1 MNNKPRVSSYLCKVI
16 GESPERATRFHI
28 STIRRTEAFAIA
40 IHIPVLVWA
49 VTGYLI
55 ANGVFGLSASTSAVI
70 AFGCASLVYLVER
83 LVLATPKSPL
93 MTVGRLMIGIV
104 IALLGA
110 TAVDLVIFERE
121 IEKQLIVSK
130 RLEIESEHQNR
141 VIAQAELTEQRRL
154 DWQRAQEKASCEA
167 NGTCG
172 SRIRSTGP
180 VYRELARHADFL
192 QAEYVVAGA
201 QLTLLRSTKDRAL
214 EAFDAAPPSSMDS
227 GLLTRVKALHDYTTN
242 NLIAFVA
249 WFLFLLL
256 VLFLELTVVFCKI
269 VFGETVDDEIE
280 KIRENISQEKARGY
294 RDAVVNPQAGA
305 LALIDASYN

>member
-83 LVLATPKSPL
+83 LVLATPKSL
-93 MTVGRLMIGIV
+93 MMTVARLVIGFV

-110 TAVDLVIFERE
+110 SAVDLVIFERE

-192 QAEYVVAGA
+192 QAEYVAAGA

-214 EAFDAAPPSSMDS
+214 EAFDAAPPSSKEA
-227 GLLTRVKALHDYTTN
+227 GLLTRVKALHDYTTSN
-242 NLIAFVA
+242 SIAFAA
-249 WFLFLLL
+249 WAVFFLL
-256 VLFLELTVVFCKI
+256 VLFFELMVVFCKV
-269 VFGETVDDEIE
+269 VFDETVDDEIE
-280 KIRENISQEKARGY
+280 KIRENISQEKARSY
-294 RDAVVNPQAGA
+294 RDAVVSPQAGA
-305 LALIDASYN
+305 MALIDASYN

>member
-1 MNNKPRVSSYLCKVI
+1 MNNKQRVSPYLCKVI

-55 ANGVFGLSASTSAVI
+55 ATGVFALSASTSAMV
-70 AFGCASLVYLVER
+70 AFGCASIVYLVER
-83 LVLATPKSPL
+83 LVLATPRSFI
-93 MTVGRLMIGIV
+93 VSVVRFVIGCV

-110 TAVDLVIFERE
+110 SAVDLVIFERE

-130 RLEIESEHQNR
+130 RLEIESEHQKK
-141 VIAQAELTEQRRL
+141 VVAQAELTEQRRS

-180 VYRELARHADFL
+180 VYRELAQHAGFL
-192 QAEYVVAGA
+192 QAEYVAASA
-201 QLTLLRSTKDRAL
+201 QLNLLRATKDRAL
-214 EAFDAAPPSSMDS
+214 AAFDAAPPSSRDA
-227 GLLTRVKALHDYTTN
+227 GLLTRVKALHDYTTSSS
-242 NLIAFVA
+242 IAQAA
-249 WFLFLLL
+249 WAVFFLL
-256 VLFLELTVVFCKI
+256 VLSFELMVVFCKM
-269 VFGETVDDEIE
+269 VFDETVDDEIE
-280 KIRENISQEKARGY
+280 KIRENISQEKARSY

-305 LALIDASYN
+305 IALIDASYN

>member
-55 ANGVFGLSASTSAVI
+55 ANGVFGLSASTSAMI

-154 DWQRAQEKASCEA
+154 DWQMAQEKASCEA

-192 QAEYVVAGA
+192 QAEYVAAGA
-201 QLTLLRSTKDRAL
+201 QLTLLRTTKDQAL

-280 KIRENISQEKARGY
+280 KIRENISQEKARRY

>member
-1 MNNKPRVSSYLCKVI
+1 MNNKQRVSPYLCKVI
-16 GESPERATRFHI
+16 GESQERATRFHI

-55 ANGVFGLSASTSAVI
+55 ATGVFALSASTSAMV
-70 AFGCASLVYLVER
+70 AFGCASIVYLVER
-83 LVLATPKSPL
+83 LVLATPRSFI
-93 MTVGRLMIGIV
+93 VSVVRFVIGCV

-110 TAVDLVIFERE
+110 SAVDLVIFERE

-130 RLEIESEHQNR
+130 RLEIESEHQKK
-141 VIAQAELTEQRRL
+141 VVAQAELTEQRRS
-154 DWQRAQEKASCEA
+154 DWQRAQEKANCEA

-192 QAEYVVAGA
+192 QAEYVAASA
-201 QLTLLRSTKDRAL
+201 QLNLLRATKDRAL
-214 EAFDAAPPSSMDS
+214 AAFDAAPPSSIDA
-227 GLLTRVKALHDYTTN
+227 GLLTRVKALHDYTTSSS
-242 NLIAFVA
+242 IAQAA
-249 WFLFLLL
+249 WAVFFLL
-256 VLFLELTVVFCKI
+256 VLSFELMVVFCKM
-269 VFGETVDDEIE
+269 VFDETVDDEIE
-280 KIRENISQEKARGY
+280 KIRENISQEKARSY

-305 LALIDASYN
+305 IALIDASYN

>member
-1 MNNKPRVSSYLCKVI
+1 MNNKQRVSPYLCRVI
-16 GESPERATRFHI
+16 GESPERATRFHL
-28 STIRRTEAFAIA
+28 STIKRTEAFAIA

-55 ANGVFGLSASTSAVI
+55 ASGVFALEASTSAAI
-70 AFGCASLVYLVER
+70 AFGCASIVYLVER
-83 LVLATPKSPL
+83 LVLATPKSL
-93 MTVGRLMIGIV
+93 MMTAARLVIGFV

-110 TAVDLVIFERE
+110 SAVDLVIFERE

-192 QAEYVVAGA
+192 QAEYVAAGA

-214 EAFDAAPPSSMDS
+214 EAFDAAPPSSKDA
-227 GLLTRVKALHDYTTN
+227 GLLTRVKALHDYTTSN
-242 NLIAFVA
+242 SIAFAA
-249 WFLFLLL
+249 WAVFFLL
-256 VLFLELTVVFCKI
+256 VLFFELMVVFCKV
-269 VFGETVDDEIE
+269 VFDETVDDEIE
-280 KIRENISQEKARGY
+280 KIRENISQEKARSY
-294 RDAVVNPQAGA
+294 RDAVVSPQAGA
-305 LALIDASYN
+305 MALIDASYN

>member
-83 LVLATPKSPL
+83 LVLATPKSL
-93 MTVGRLMIGIV
+93 MMTVARLVIGFV

-110 TAVDLVIFERE
+110 SAVDLVIFERE

-192 QAEYVVAGA
+192 QAEYVAAGA

-214 EAFDAAPPSSMDS
+214 EAFDAAPPSSKDA
-227 GLLTRVKALHDYTTN
+227 GLLTRVKALHDYTTSN
-242 NLIAFVA
+242 SIAFAA
-249 WFLFLLL
+249 WAVFFLL
-256 VLFLELTVVFCKI
+256 VLFFELMVVFCKV
-269 VFGETVDDEIE
+269 VFDETVDDEIE
-280 KIRENISQEKARGY
+280 KIRENISQEKARSY
-294 RDAVVNPQAGA
+294 RDAVVSPQAGA
-305 LALIDASYN
+305 IALIDASYN